1 MQFSAILDFYARNG
15 LYQSKHDYAE
25 KFHQLQFFT
34 IYPKIDIDLIHE
46 YCSLRS
52 LMGVKNSTINRE
64 LTIAR
69 SAINYYNKHNQT
81 NIKNPFLGFNLFE
94 SDFMPRFLSE
104 NECKKLLSVCSDYAN
119 ATFYAYIQLLLHTGC
134 RSGELLS
141 LTWDNVNIDARYL
154 VVRNSL
160 SKNKKTIYKPLN
172 SQAIKA
178 FDCLQYF
185 HSDFVFYNPKT
196 DFRYKTFRRAWL
208 STVEKSKLGHVRI
221 HDLRHTFASLLIKQ
235 GVPLYH
241 VSQLLGHSDTR
252 ITQRYA
258 HLSPDNLSSVVD
270 LLPQF

>member
-1 MQFSAILDFYARNG
+1 MQFSAILDFYSRNG

-25 KFHQLQFFT
+25 KFNQLQFFT

-81 NIKNPFLGFNLFE
+81 NIRNPFLGFNLFE
-94 SDFMPRFLSE
+94 ADFMPRFLSE
-104 NECKKLLSVCSDYAN
+104 SECQKLLAVCSDYAN
-119 ATFYAYIQLLLHTGC
+119 STFYAYIQLLLHTGC

-141 LTWDNVNIDARYL
+141 LTWDNVNLDARYL

-172 SQAIKA
+172 LQAIKA
-178 FDCLQYF
+178 FDCLSFY

-196 DFRYKTFRRAWL
+196 DNRYKTFRRAWL
-208 STVEKSKLGHVRI
+208 SSVEKSKIGHVRI

-258 HLSPDNLSSVVD
+258 HLSPHNLSAVVD

>member
-1 MQFSAILDFYARNG
+1 MQFSAILDFYSRNG

-25 KFHQLQFFT
+25 KFNQLQFFT

-81 NIKNPFLGFNLFE
+81 NIRNPFLGFNLFE
-94 SDFMPRFLSE
+94 ADFMPRFLSE
-104 NECKKLLSVCSDYAN
+104 SECQKLLAVCSDYAN
-119 ATFYAYIQLLLHTGC
+119 STFYAYIQLLLHTGC

-141 LTWDNVNIDARYL
+141 LTWDNVNLDARYL

-172 SQAIKA
+172 LQAIKA
-178 FDCLQYF
+178 FDCLSFY

-196 DFRYKTFRRAWL
+196 DNRYKTFRRAWL
-208 STVEKSKLGHVRI
+208 SSIDKAKLGHVRI

-258 HLSPDNLSSVVD
+258 HLSPHNLSAVVD